1 MQMSQAALERSA
13 RTTVTVKYVD
23 IQMKYFNLFFSR
35 GSISKPVKITE
46 KKRIIHFFRKIL
58 LLLLHLPVCFTAL
71 YIYIYSFFL
80 NFTSRVVSVLDSGV
94 EGRGFK
100 SQSRRCQVTV
110 LGKLFTP
117 IMPLFTKQQNW

>member
-46 KKRIIHFFRKIL
+46 KNVLFISFAKYCCFCYICQCAS
-58 LLLLHLPVCFTAL
+58 LH
-71 YIYIYSFFL
+71 YIYIYIF